1 MLPLVQSI
9 TADIVRLA
17 DEVEQTR
24 ERLEYLNDG
33 RVAEHTS
40 DVYGKELYSIEK
52 HTDRKSETVQSFICE
67 LRELNLIPDRV
78 VEGFVDFPALRN
90 GETVCLCWQLGE
102 REVSHWHLMEEDCS
116 QRRPVDLELIRQS
129 GELSLS
135 ESV

>member
-1 MLPLVQSI
+1 MS
-9 TADIVRLA
+9 T
-17 DEVEQTR
+17 
-24 ERLEYLNDG
+24 G
-33 RVAEHTS
+33 RNLH
-40 DVYGKELYSIEK
+40 SIEK
-52 HTDRKSETVQSFICE
+52 HTDRKSETVQSFVCE

-102 REVSHWHLMEEDCS
+102 REVSHWHLMDEDCS